1 MIRTPNYLKDQIC
14 LNVLANSL
22 QNAKECYEAAE
33 GHILLGVLSKNYTN
47 DEAAI
52 KEMKQ
57 YQEATNNALSIGL
70 GAGDPNQSQMV
81 TRLAK
86 VLQPQHVN
94 QVFTGVGA
102 TRAVL
107 GQSETVVNGLVSPT
121 GKEGYVNIATGPLS
135 SQGTAGV
142 VTIETAIRLL
152 QDMGGTSIKYFPM
165 KGLEHQK
172 EYEAVAQ
179 ACALYDF
186 ALEPTGGIDLEN
198 FEEIVQIAVD
208 AGVKKIIPH
217 IYSSIIDPTTGNT
230 RPEDV
235 RRLLEITKKI
245 VE

>member
-33 GHILLGVLSKNYTN
+33 GHILLGVLSKNYPN

-121 GKEGYVNIATGPLS
+121 GQEGYVNIATGP
-135 SQGTAGV
+135 
-142 VTIETAIRLL
+142 
-152 QDMGGTSIKYFPM
+152 
-165 KGLEHQK
+165 
-172 EYEAVAQ
+172 
-179 ACALYDF
+179 
-186 ALEPTGGIDLEN
+186 
-198 FEEIVQIAVD
+198 
-208 AGVKKIIPH
+208 
-217 IYSSIIDPTTGNT
+217 
-230 RPEDV
+230 
-235 RRLLEITKKI
+235 
-245 VE
+245 

>member
-33 GHILLGVLSKNYTN
+33 GHILLGVLSKNYPN

-152 QDMGGTSIKYFPM
+152 QDMGGTSIKY
-165 KGLEHQK
+165 LS
-172 EYEAVAQ
+172 
-179 ACALYDF
+179 L
-186 ALEPTGGIDLEN
+186 I
-198 FEEIVQIAVD
+198 
-208 AGVKKIIPH
+208 H
-217 IYSSIIDPTTGNT
+217 I
-230 RPEDV
+230 
-235 RRLLEITKKI
+235 
-245 VE
+245 

>member
-33 GHILLGVLSKNYTN
+33 GHILLGVLSKNYPN

-52 KEMKQ
+52 KEMKK

-102 TRAVL
+102 SRAVL

-135 SQGTAGV
+135 SQGPAAV
-142 VTIETAIRLL
+142 VPIETAIRLL
-152 QDMGGTSIKYFPM
+152 QDMGGTRSNIS
-165 KGLEHQK
+165 L
-172 EYEAVAQ
+172 
-179 ACALYDF
+179 
-186 ALEPTGGIDLEN
+186 
-198 FEEIVQIAVD
+198 
-208 AGVKKIIPH
+208 
-217 IYSSIIDPTTGNT
+217 
-230 RPEDV
+230 
-235 RRLLEITKKI
+235 
-245 VE
+245 

>member
-33 GHILLGVLSKNYTN
+33 GHILLGVLSKNYPN

-94 QVFTGVGA
+94 QRSKRRFASCKTWEEH
-102 TRAVL
+102 R
-107 GQSETVVNGLVSPT
+107 S
-121 GKEGYVNIATGPLS
+121 NISL
-135 SQGTAGV
+135 
-142 VTIETAIRLL
+142 
-152 QDMGGTSIKYFPM
+152 
-165 KGLEHQK
+165 
-172 EYEAVAQ
+172 
-179 ACALYDF
+179 
-186 ALEPTGGIDLEN
+186 
-198 FEEIVQIAVD
+198 
-208 AGVKKIIPH
+208 
-217 IYSSIIDPTTGNT
+217 
-230 RPEDV
+230 
-235 RRLLEITKKI
+235 
-245 VE
+245 

>member
-33 GHILLGVLSKNYTN
+33 GHILLGVLSKNYPN

-135 SQGTAGV
+135 SQETAGV

-179 ACALYDF
+179 ACVLYDF

-230 RPEDV
+230 RPEDI

>member
-33 GHILLGVLSKNYTN
+33 GHILLGVLSKNYPN

-172 EYEAVAQ
+172 EYEAVVQ